1 MSKKPQKKKLTPR
14 QKAKLI
20 KEKQAEISRLMKQQ
34 HYVRHGQF
42 FARII
47 TVLIFFVIAA
57 GLLLFSLVT
66 SYDRIFNTAFPIA
79 DSETMWIVVVVAFAL
94 PILLIALVILVAN
107 EISRQKQNQEAQKYA
122 LTNDQEVG
130 IAGMEKFD
138 FGFENDKG
146 RLNLDISKDENNF
159 LEGEKPKE
167 QAPLPGAQPDKPQ
180 IELTEEEQEEL
191 HEARFY
197 MLSKLDLEN
206 EKIEKPEYN
215 DKIELKEFCDLF
227 REFACGTLG
236 LYYDISDIR
245 RFVAGL
251 AVTHITILQGMS
263 GTGKTSLAYAFGE
276 FLNNSTVVVPIQPM
290 WKERTDLIGYY
301 NEFTKKFN
309 ETTLLQKLYEAN
321 YNDEIYITVLDEMN
335 IARVEYYF
343 AEFLSLLELPN
354 PEKRYLDVVS
364 DEWGNDPKLLR
375 NGQLKLP
382 KNMWFIG
389 TANND
394 DSTFAISDKVYDRAM
409 VINLDKKA
417 KQFEVPVQDPIKV
430 SASHLD
436 DLYTKAQKEYAI
448 SERNQRRIRTL
459 DKYLIETF
467 HITFGNRIMK
477 QIKAYVPVMVACGGT
492 ELDALDDILSKK
504 VLRKLEA
511 KNPVYVKNASQGLI
525 AFIDDLFGM
534 DMMAQCKEYI
544 INFEQNA

>member
-1 MSKKPQKKKLTPR
+1 M
-14 QKAKLI
+14 
-20 KEKQAEISRLMKQQ
+20 
-34 HYVRHGQF
+34 
-42 FARII
+42 
-47 TVLIFFVIAA
+47 
-57 GLLLFSLVT
+57 SLVNQLMVYLSLLDTLT
-66 SYDRIFNTAFPIA
+66 SKIA
-79 DSETMWIVVVVAFAL
+79 VIIYVIVV
-94 PILLIALVILVAN
+94 ILLVILIVILMMVN
-107 EISRQKQNQEAQKYA
+107 ESKHQDIFYINKKSRIESLQDEIGMQNEDNSIK
-122 LTNDQEVG
+122 L
-130 IAGMEKFD
+130 
-138 FGFENDKG
+138 DKT
-146 RLNLDISKDENNF
+146 DNF